1 MMIFLTGM
9 MGCGKTTLG
18 KIAAE
23 VLVLPFYDTDAMIQE
38 QQGMTISQIFAEKGE
53 AAFRNMETELLA
65 SLKDCPHG
73 IVSTGGGMVLKSENA
88 ALMKEQGK
96 VVWINRS
103 IDDIAKDIVT
113 DGRPLLKEKN
123 SLFEIYE
130 RRKDIYTST
139 ADEIY
144 THDKGDFT
152 LFLKKLMGENE

>member
-1 MMIFLTGM
+1 MIFLTGM

-23 VLVLPFYDTDAMIQE
+23 ALELPFYDTDAMIE
-38 QQGMTISQIFAEKGE
+38 AEQGMTISEIFSEKGE
-53 AAFRNMETELLA
+53 GAFRQMETDLLI
-65 SLKDCPHG
+65 SLKDKPRG
-73 IVSTGGGMVLKSENA
+73 IVSTGGGMVLKGENVA
-88 ALMKEQGK
+88 IMKNLGK
-96 VVWINRS
+96 IIWINRS
-103 IDDIAKDIVT
+103 IEDIAKDIVT

-130 RRKDIYTST
+130 KRKGIYTSA

-152 LFLKKLMGENE
+152 LFVKKIMGES